1 MTDQQKHPLM
11 IEMESTHEDVLR
23 LHPLLQLL
31 EEEGTG
37 EDPIRVIV
45 TLLEA
50 ILARLSRI
58 ESALSLSAQP
68 SPEPVEL

>member
-1 MTDQQKHPLM
+1 MTEPQKHPLM

-23 LHPLLQLL
+23 LHPLLALL

-58 ESALSLSAQP
+58 ESALSLP
-68 SPEPVEL
+68 EEHSPEPVEL